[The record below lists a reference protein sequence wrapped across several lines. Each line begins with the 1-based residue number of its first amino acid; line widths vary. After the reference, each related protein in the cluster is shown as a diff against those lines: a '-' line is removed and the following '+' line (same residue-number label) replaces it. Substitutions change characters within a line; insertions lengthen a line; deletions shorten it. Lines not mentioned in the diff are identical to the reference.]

1 MEPPDIDKRR
11 QVEALTAQ
19 LAAHPYSR
27 VYSDWRSLN
36 RVLQAYVTNADLL
49 TSQIA
54 APESDTNLVIRF
66 MHEAHEGGY
75 RQEYFDEV
83 FRFLHN
89 CLAILTTLIDHARN
103 LMKQYAGTDFNL
115 QYQNRVTTLSE
126 RPEASFLRDLRN
138 YLLHVSMVPL
148 SIDITIQRTDPVSS
162 FEVILISRTL
172 LEWSRWKPASKCY
185 LEAHAEILL
194 RQCVEAYTEQ
204 NIDLYEWVF
213 AQSAMVHAEDH
224 DDYRRMQNELQG
236 LME

>member
-1 MEPPDIDKRR
+1 MEPPDIDKHR
-11 QVEALTAQ
+11 QIEALMEQ
-19 LAAHPYSR
+19 LAAHSYSR

-49 TSQIA
+49 TGLIA

-66 MHEAHEGGY
+66 MHEARQGGY

-83 FRFLHN
+83 FRLLHN
-89 CLAILTTLIDHARN
+89 YLAILATLIDHARN

-115 QYQNRVTTLSE
+115 QYQNRVTVLRE

-148 SIDITIQRTDPVSS
+148 SIDITIQSTDPVTS
-162 FEVILISRTL
+162 FKVILVSQTL
-172 LEWSRWKPASKCY
+172 SEWSGWKAASRRY
-185 LEAHAEILL
+185 LKAQAEILL

-204 NIDLYEWVF
+204 NIDLYEWSF
-213 AQSAMVHAEDH
+213 AQSAIVHAEDH
-224 DDYRRMQNELQG
+224 DDYRRAQKELQG
-236 LME
+236 LMG